1 MPRHSGNERRL
12 FGQGLLRISGVMARY
27 DVVVIG
33 AGLGGLT
40 AGAILARAGRKVLV
54 IERSNSVGGAASSYK
69 SGDLFIEGSL
79 HETSDPHD
87 PRDPKHHVLTR
98 AGVIDAVKWIPSG
111 AFYEA
116 RGGPLGQPFVM
127 PDNFEAARRALT
139 ERFPDARAG
148 IHQLLGEMERIA
160 SAMGTLSQGRNAF
173 RNPPEALAA
182 LLKLLP
188 ATRDWQ
194 LSLAQKLSQVFGDNE
209 AVKCALAANLGYYH
223 DDPATLWWIFF
234 AMAQGSYLLSGG
246 CYVQGGSQ
254 RLSSA
259 LARAIRTSGGE
270 VMVRRVASRIALDT
284 QGRASTVTHTA
295 RDGSD
300 PQVVEGLTLV
310 SNAAPA
316 ALAPL
321 MPKAAAEKLTTGYA
335 RRTPSI
341 SLFTLTL
348 GLSKPPR
355 EFGLSAYS
363 TQLLPRGM
371 KRLSD
376 YAQGAALMADE
387 PGERMPPMS
396 IVNYAAID
404 SGVPAPPFV
413 LSICGPDRLSNW
425 DNSDMEAYRK
435 KRGRWQDAIVGYL
448 SSFYPDL
455 AESVVAS
462 SFNTALSVHQYLN
475 APGGAVY
482 GFAPTP
488 PRSFWHR
495 PAGSPRTAVPGLYL
509 ASAYAGFGGYTGAVQ
524 SAGAC
529 ADMILREG

>member
-1 MPRHSGNERRL
+1 
-12 FGQGLLRISGVMARY
+12 MARY

-69 SGDLFIEGSL
+69 SGDLFVEGSL

-87 PRDPKHHVLTR
+87 PRDPKHSVLTR

-116 RGGPLGQPFVM
+116 RGGPLGQPFLL
-127 PDNFEAARRALT
+127 PDNFDAARDALT
-139 ERFPDARAG
+139 ARFPEARAG

-160 SAMGTLSQGRNAF
+160 SAMGRLSRGRDAL
-173 RNPPEALAA
+173 RNPLETLGALF
-182 LLKLLP
+182 KLLP
-188 ATRDWQ
+188 AIRDWR
-194 LSLAQKLSQVFGDNE
+194 LSLSQKLDRVFGDNE
-209 AVKCALAANLGYYH
+209 AVKCALAANLSYYH

-246 CYVQGGSQ
+246 RFVQGGSQ

-259 LARAIRTSGGE
+259 LARAVKVAGGD
-270 VMVRRVASRIALDT
+270 VLVRRIVSGVTLDS

-300 PQVVEGLTLV
+300 PQLVEGLRIV

-321 MPKAAAEKLTTGYA
+321 MPAAAADKLTESYTQQA
-335 RRTPSI
+335 PSI
-341 SLFTLTL
+341 SLFALTL

-355 EFGLSAYS
+355 EFGISAYS
-363 TQLLPRGM
+363 TQLLPREM
-371 KRLSD
+371 TRLSD
-376 YAQGAALMADE
+376 YAQGAALMANE

-396 IVNYAAID
+396 IVDYAAID
-404 SGVPAPPFV
+404 SGVPAPPYV
-413 LSICGPDRLSNW
+413 LLICGPDLLSNW
-425 DNSDMEAYRK
+425 DSSDMDAYRE
-435 KRGRWQDAIVGYL
+435 KRGRWQDAIVSYL
-448 SSFYPDL
+448 DQHFPGL
-455 AESVVAS
+455 ANGVVAS
-462 SFNTALSVHQYLN
+462 SFNSALSVRQYLN
-475 APGGAVY
+475 APDGAVY

-488 PRSFWHR
+488 PRSIWR
-495 PAGSPRTAVPGLYL
+495 TPARSPRTAVPGLYL
-509 ASAYAGFGGYTGAVQ
+509 ASAYAGFGGYTGVVQ

-529 ADMILREG
+529 ADMILRESQRPVSMNRNGGLAS

>member
-1 MPRHSGNERRL
+1 
-12 FGQGLLRISGVMARY
+12 MARY

-69 SGDLFIEGSL
+69 SGDLFVEGSL

-87 PRDPKHHVLTR
+87 PRDPKHSVLTR

-127 PDNFEAARRALT
+127 PDNFDAARRALT
-139 ERFPDARAG
+139 GRFPEARAG

-160 SAMGTLSQGRNAF
+160 SATGRLSQGREIL
-173 RNPPEALAA
+173 RSPREILGALV
-182 LLKLLP
+182 KLFP
-188 ATRDWQ
+188 AIRDWR
-194 LSLAQKLSQVFGDNE
+194 LSLSQKLDRIFGDHE
-209 AVKCALAANLGYYH
+209 AVKCALAANLSYYH
-223 DDPATLWWIFF
+223 DDPATLWWIYF
-234 AMAQGSYLLSGG
+234 AMAQGSYLQSGG
-246 CYVQGGSQ
+246 RFVQGGSQ

-259 LARAIRTSGGE
+259 LARAIKVAGGE
-270 VMVRRVASRIALDT
+270 VLVRRVASHIALDR
-284 QGRASTVTHTA
+284 QGHASAVTHTA

-300 PQVVEGLTLV
+300 PQVVKGLRIV

-316 ALAPL
+316 VLAPL
-321 MPKAAAEKLTTGYA
+321 IPQAAAEKLTESYTG
-335 RRTPSI
+335 RTASV
-341 SLFTLTL
+341 SLFALTL

-355 EFGLSAYS
+355 EFGISAYS

-376 YAQGAALMADE
+376 YAQGAALMAEE

-396 IVNYAAID
+396 IVDYAAID
-404 SGVPAPPFV
+404 SGVPAPPYV
-413 LSICGPDRLSNW
+413 LSILGPDRLSNW
-425 DNSDMEAYRK
+425 ESSDMDAYRE
-435 KRGRWQDAIVGYL
+435 KRGRWQEAIVRYL
-448 SSFYPDL
+448 ASFYPGL
-455 AESVVAS
+455 ADGVVAS
-462 SFNTALSVHQYLN
+462 SFNTALSVRQYLN
-475 APGGAVY
+475 APDGAVY

-488 PRSFWHR
+488 PRSIWR
-495 PAGSPRTAVPGLYL
+495 IPARSPRTAVPGLYL
-509 ASAYAGFGGYTGAVQ
+509 ASAYAGFGGYTGVVQ
-524 SAGAC
+524 SAGEC
-529 ADMILREG
+529 ADMILRED